1 LEISILEDERHKTR
15 EKEHGKNYLLETYL
29 KGLPDVDDKQETGT
43 GNSDSGVHTEETAA
57 SPVVNDEE
65 TALLPSIDDDEK
77 TTVDVNKKYRRSK
90 REHELML
97 EHQSTKEFSS
107 AIKEEWKL
115 DEATSRVEAVAG
127 TSSSSSGGNKGV
139 ASATTIDNEVAA
151 QIDIL
156 EKLIVLNKHLQ
167 REEELCVRL
176 SAKIKRYEA
185 DVSGL
190 SESQVRDSLKRVNE
204 QLESTQT
211 EIAKMEREI
220 KASDEELES
229 KTDALKALYD
239 ELEESEIE
247 ERKPSEAISSAPD
260 VVSSTT
266 TMTLSS
272 TIPKA
277 LPPTKTE
284 KFLSLK
290 DDGLSM
296 SREYLAENI
305 YNISKI
311 ILKSNGHPQSVM
323 KSINQQTSSSFIT
336 NNNVAADFIRHTP
349 ENSSLTTSSNQLNV
363 TANVN
368 EIQQQQQ
375 IYQMPNNDITPPSDM
390 RNIQHQFIQYPPIP
404 SSSSST
410 TVTPQQIILNNPYAS
425 CNVNPSSSNNNDAM
439 RSSINYL
446 ETINQRIQKINHLDM
461 DINSL
466 SNNPIIQQ
474 ANQYNKLG
482 PKKLLINTPNI
493 NGNLSSVNNIYKRN
507 LILQPNASPS
517 STANYGIDLLDAS
530 QLGTL
535 V

>member
-1 LEISILEDERHKTR
+1 MEDERHKTR

-65 TALLPSIDDDEK
+65 TALLPTIEDDEK
-77 TTVDVNKKYRRSK
+77 TTADVNKKYRRSK

-107 AIKEEWKL
+107 AIREEWKM
-115 DEATSRVEAVAG
+115 DETVAG
-127 TSSSSSGGNKGV
+127 TSSSGGTGGGGAAGDNKEGV
-139 ASATTIDNEVAA
+139 ATKASIDNEVAA

-190 SESQVRDSLKRVNE
+190 SETQVRDSLKRVNE

-220 KASDEELES
+220 KASDEQLES
-229 KTDALKALYD
+229 KSDALKALYD

-247 ERKPSEAISSAPD
+247 ERKPSTSSAPD
-260 VVSSTT
+260 VVVSSTT
-266 TMTLSS
+266 TATMTSSSSSPSS

-323 KSINQQTSSSFIT
+323 KSINQQTSSSFT
-336 NNNVAADFIRHTP
+336 ANNVATTADFIRHTP
-349 ENSSLTTSSNQLNV
+349 ENSSISSSLALAQLNA

-368 EIQQQQQ
+368 NNDIQSILLSNLQSQQQQQ
-375 IYQMPNNDITPPSDM
+375 QVYQMPNPM
-390 RNIQHQFIQYPPIP
+390 ELRNIQQQSTVAAAALPPQHHQKM
-404 SSSSST
+404 T
-410 TVTPQQIILNNPYAS
+410 TTAILKNPYATTY
-425 CNVNPSSSNNNDAM
+425 N
-439 RSSINYL
+439 NYL

-466 SNNPIIQQ
+466 SNNPIIQ
-474 ANQYNKLG
+474 ANQYKLG
-482 PKKLLINTPNI
+482 PKKLLINNTPNI
-493 NGNLSSVNNIYKRN
+493 NNGNLSSVNNIYKRN
-507 LILQPNASPS
+507 LILQPNSSPS